1 MRRGRGKGSAKGKA
15 PATCTQCGGRGQVR
29 FQQGFFSVA
38 KTCGRCNGAGT
49 TISDPCTACR
59 GEGLQ
64 AKTHEMLV
72 KVPAG
77 VEQET
82 RIRYQG
88 EGEAGRFGGPS
99 GDLYVV
105 LSVKAH
111 KFFEREGDDL
121 HCVLPIS
128 FPQAALGTELQ
139 IETLEGPATIKIPE
153 GTQSG
158 REIKLRG
165 KGVPHLNSHGKGDL
179 VVEVRVATP
188 SKLNKA
194 QRELLRQLSETM
206 TVENTPTNRGL
217 FEKMKEIFS

>member
-1 MRRGRGKGSAKGKA
+1 M
-15 PATCTQCGGRGQVR
+15 
-29 FQQGFFSVA
+29 
-38 KTCGRCNGAGT
+38 
-49 TISDPCTACR
+49 
-59 GEGLQ
+59 
-64 AKTHEMLV
+64 
-72 KVPAG
+72 
-77 VEQET
+77 
-82 RIRYQG
+82 
-88 EGEAGRFGGPS
+88 
-99 GDLYVV
+99 V

-158 REIKLRG
+158 REFKLRG